1 MGVAWGEGGGRWGG
15 RWQGSLWQ
23 SHISSVHIFFKEAHP
38 HWVCRSHFNLPSSG
52 GYRGPKF
59 SGPKLT
65 GLSWEATTV
74 GHTDPDSRPVGYR
87 WQGWGQWDMTKGCLQ
102 PIVPPPALPFIW
114 TPCWRIT
121 SICELE
127 KGNLQL
133 PSKNQSELY
142 TNAQVMKKKFNN
154 PKQYL
159 ILKY

>member
-59 SGPKLT
+59 SGPTLT

-74 GHTDPDSRPVGYR
+74 GHTDPDSMPVGYR
-87 WQGWGQWDMTKGCLQ
+87 WQGWG
-102 PIVPPPALPFIW
+102 
-114 TPCWRIT
+114 
-121 SICELE
+121 
-127 KGNLQL
+127 
-133 PSKNQSELY
+133 
-142 TNAQVMKKKFNN
+142 
-154 PKQYL
+154 
-159 ILKY
+159 